1 MPNWAILIR
10 NWSLFMSKSKRNRRV
25 GIFILS
31 LIVGLGL
38 LLFLLGGSTKLLE
51 ARYTLYASWADVKGL
66 KEGAIV
72 RLAGW
77 DVGEV
82 VHIEFAE
89 GTARRLNVTLSI
101 ETKYQTKIRQCA
113 GANASAFSTESSMAR
128 IDTVGVLGDKYVSLT
143 MGGLDCAPIEDGQ
156 TIQTAESIDIVQYT
170 QTVTDI
176 LGTVDSIANKVDG
189 ILGSDDEAGRAS
201 LARSF
206 RHFEEITLAIK
217 DGHQEDGQKKL
228 GLLHALI
235 YDDGLRQKV
244 DGTLNN
250 VESSSASLKESVEAI
265 KSGDGLMHELIYG
278 QEGARLASDLRRVSQ
293 AMTALL
299 AQIENEESMLNAL
312 IYDPESKV
320 IVDNIREASGKL
332 VRISDELENGSG
344 SAALFLRDP
353 VLYEEVRTLI
363 GGAQRNKLLRAYIRK
378 AIEEAEEQSADSFE
392 TTE

>member
-1 MPNWAILIR
+1 
-10 NWSLFMSKSKRNRRV
+10 MSKAKRNRRV
-25 GIFILS
+25 GLFILS
-31 LIVGLGL
+31 LILGLGL

-66 KEGAIV
+66 KEGATV

-89 GTARRLNVTLSI
+89 GTARRLSVTLSI
-101 ETKYQTKIRQCA
+101 ETKYQSKIRQCPSIDDQ
-113 GANASAFSTESSMAR
+113 NMSSESSMAR

-143 MGGLDCAPIEDGQ
+143 MGGLDCIPIEDGQ

-170 QTVTDI
+170 QTVTEI

-189 ILGSDDEAGRAS
+189 ILGSDDEAGQAS

-217 DGHQEDGQKKL
+217 DGQLENGQQKL

-235 YDDGLRQKV
+235 YDDTLRQRV
-244 DGTLNN
+244 DGTLKNI
-250 VESSSASLKESVEAI
+250 ESSSASMRDSIDEI

-278 QEGARLASDLRRVSQ
+278 QEGARLASDLRGVSK

-299 AQIENEESMLNAL
+299 SHIENEESMLNSL
-312 IYDPESKV
+312 IYDPESKQ
-320 IVDNIREASGKL
+320 IVTNIKEASGQL
-332 VRISDELENGSG
+332 VRISNELENGAG

-353 VLYEEVRTLI
+353 VLYEEIRTLV

-378 AIEEAEEQSADSFE
+378 AIEEAETQSADSFD
-392 TTE
+392 TEEQP